1 MGCPPHLACN
11 HLLAMFDI
19 FWLVEA
25 LPLSL
30 LLSSNGIIVLCVC
43 VCVCVCVVCLYP
55 NVSFFKDTGHPE
67 IKAHPTVV

>member
-43 VCVCVCVVCLYP
+43 VCVCVLSVFIQMSPFLRILVIL
-55 NVSFFKDTGHPE
+55 K
-67 IKAHPTVV
+67 